1 MSLTHSSP
9 GYLCLLYL
17 YIVPLVTCVTITIL
31 PTALS
36 TMATQCTRYTP
47 PTAAVVITG
56 VPVVLGVVGVLCHGV
71 AGGVQ
76 AVLSTDVVTRE
87 GAVSINSAQAL
98 DDGLVSNSCTQH
110 TLPLHDYRVSQVCI
124 FYYSSQYHHHTY
136 YTVTCSYH
144 FRILATPRSH
154 CPSHSPPP
162 PPGTASTRPWQ
173 PSSSLHLD
181 IRFNMISGN
190 TRESMTSITV

>member
-1 MSLTHSSP
+1 
-9 GYLCLLYL
+9 
-17 YIVPLVTCVTITIL
+17 
-31 PTALS
+31 
-36 TMATQCTRYTP
+36 MATHCTRYTP

-56 VPVVLGVVGVLCHGV
+56 VPVVLGVVGVLCQGV
-71 AGGVQ
+71 AGSVQ

-98 DDGLVSNSCTQH
+98 LDDLVSNSCTQH
-110 TLPLHDYRVSQVCI
+110 TPPLHDYRVSQVCI

-144 FRILATPRSH
+144 FRTLATPRNH

-162 PPGTASTRPWQ
+162 PPGTASTQPWQ

-181 IRFNMISGN
+181 IRFDMISGN